1 MKKPEMNYKIIR
13 SKRKSIGL
21 EITDEGLL
29 VRAPMRASRREIERM
44 ITSHESW
51 INKKMALY
59 EKARASARSE
69 GLLGEAD
76 IRCLTE
82 QAREYIPQRVSYYAS
97 LLGVRPGRITIRK
110 QKTRWGSCSAKG
122 NLNFNCLLMLT
133 PPEVIDSVVV
143 HELCHLLE
151 MNHSDR
157 FYAEVLRVFPD
168 YRKHHAWLR
177 KHGPEIMAR
186 AKV

>member
-1 MKKPEMNYKIIR
+1 MKYRVIR

-29 VRAPMRASRREIERM
+29 VRAPLRATRREIERM
-44 ITSHESW
+44 IASHQDW
-51 INKKMALY
+51 IEKKTALHRQVQAAALS
-59 EKARASARSE
+59 K
-69 GLLGEAD
+69 GLLNEAD
-76 IRCLTE
+76 IRQLTM
-82 QAREYIPQRVSYYAS
+82 QAKEYIPQRVAHFAP
-97 LLGVRPGRITIRK
+97 LLGVTPGRITIRH

-157 FYAEVLRVFPD
+157 FYAEVLRVFPN
-168 YRKHHAWLR
+168 YREHHGWLK
-177 KHGPEIMAR
+177 KHGREIMAR